1 MPFGED
7 LYASLGSGDISINQ
21 IMRVAEKL
29 FFEPKEELSNQTSL
43 LNVAPKDRKNSIS
56 VLGVGNLLTSIAK
69 CCKPV
74 PGDDIAG
81 YVTVGRGVTVHRK
94 DCNHFLAV
102 NSKQKERVIEV
113 SWGKEKTDLYSVDIL
128 VEAYDRT
135 GLLSDITGLLSA
147 MRVNVSNINTK
158 SFRNDHTVEMRM
170 TLEIHNIEELMR
182 ILARLNNTPN
192 IINATRII

>member
-1 MPFGED
+1 M
-7 LYASLGSGDISINQ
+7 
-21 IMRVAEKL
+21 

-158 SFRNDHTVEMRM
+158 TFRNDHTVEMRM

-182 ILARLNNTPN
+182 ILARINNTPN
-192 IINATRII
+192 IINATRIISN

>member
-1 MPFGED
+1 M
-7 LYASLGSGDISINQ
+7 
-21 IMRVAEKL
+21 
-29 FFEPKEELSNQTSL
+29 
-43 LNVAPKDRKNSIS
+43 
-56 VLGVGNLLTSIAK
+56 LGVGNLLTSIAK

-158 SFRNDHTVEMRM
+158 TFRNDHTVEMRM